1 MAARGISSLLLR
13 GAGYALAAVAVIL
26 IALFGGLQTGPG
38 KTLLARVAS
47 SLASV
52 SGLTVSITDIRG
64 GVPWDM
70 SIGRVAV
77 ADGKGPVAEV
87 EALRLSWHP
96 LSLLSGVV
104 NVEALEARRIAV
116 ERLPELPPTQSAPA
130 KSTPTKPAS
139 GGSSFMMPVRLG
151 RLAVEDIS
159 LGAPVLGHAAQL
171 SLTASADL
179 MAAGKGLA
187 ADFAVERRDA
197 PGTVKGRVHYTP
209 DNRILDVD
217 IAASEPAGG
226 LVARAAGMEG
236 LPPLDARVSGKGPID
251 AWDGRLSLSA
261 GDVAQ
266 VTGAAG
272 VRAVGSG
279 HRVNVALDADVSK
292 LLPPAVAPLLEERTE
307 ISATALVEA
316 AGPVEVETLTVRAT
330 GFGVA
335 AKGRVDAEGA
345 STDLAFSAVAGDADR
360 FQKLAPGVGWKSV
373 KLEGGLK
380 GLLATPALSARLD
393 AAGLSGAGYG
403 AGALAAEVK
412 TAPDSGALNIALDA
426 TASGLTAADAKVRGA
441 LGDTARITATAV
453 KPAAGDVAL
462 TGFTA
467 QLAALSARFSGT
479 ASADA
484 ARGTFRLERL
494 DLAAFGPLA
503 GRPLAGTA
511 RLEADVTGADGYDRL
526 TLKLAGGTENIRTG
540 IAAVD
545 GLFGAT
551 SRLVGTLARAG
562 ADAFTV
568 EGLTLAATGLDL
580 KVDGTLSRRLAD
592 LKANLILDDLKR
604 VEPRLTG
611 RLDGSAAFSGSLD
624 ALAVTA
630 RLAVPEGAAMGQK
643 IEGLALGLEAR
654 DLTALPSG
662 RFTLDGRIAGKPAT
676 GGGAFALGDQG
687 AARLDGLDLAIGS
700 VTARGDLARGADGLL
715 AGQLAVAAGNLADL
729 SALALT
735 ELAGRLDAK
744 VELGTAAG
752 RQTVA
757 VNATADNVRAAGQ
770 SVGAARVNL
779 NVADPAGQP
788 VLDGTVSLTNVEAGV
803 SIPRASLQARRAGQG
818 SALTLDAQVNGANVA
833 AAAQVAYQDA
843 ISRVR
848 LDRLSVARGGTTLAT
863 SAPANITIAD
873 GAVAIDRLALA
884 SRGGVLTVS
893 GRAGSSLDL
902 NVDVHA
908 LPLAVAELA
917 APGLGLAGTVSG
929 TARVR
934 GSADRPEG
942 PYDIQVSRLSTPD
955 LAKAGAGPFD
965 IRTAGALGGGRVTTR
980 TTITGNHLSNF
991 AITGSAPLGAGD
1003 LDLAVR
1009 GGVDLRIANASLA
1022 AMGSQ
1027 LTGNAAIDATVRGT
1041 AAAPRAGG
1049 TVRISGA
1056 RYNDGANGI
1065 TLDRIEGV
1073 IAGTERSVT
1082 VNSLTAR
1089 TPNGGS
1095 ISARG
1100 SVGLDPAANFPG
1112 RIEVTMQ
1119 NAGLVNSEMI
1129 RLVTEGRIA
1138 VEGQFTNDPH
1148 LTGRVD
1154 IRAMDVNIAE
1164 HRAGGVQALNVRH
1177 VNDARGRDAARATP
1191 PAPKR
1196 ERGGGGSGGI
1206 TLDLTVAAR
1215 NNIFV
1220 RGMGMEAELGGELRV
1235 SGTSRAPV
1243 TQGGFDMRRGRFDIL
1258 GKRLNF
1264 TRGKITFTGST
1275 DPDLDFIAETTAND
1289 ITARILV
1296 TGPASQPEITF
1307 TSEPTLPQ
1315 DEVLARL
1322 LFGRNAGSLTAAQS
1336 LQIAQTIA
1344 QFSGGGGVL
1353 EQMRRSLGVDSLDV
1367 GTNAA
1372 GTGGQVGLGR
1382 RINDRIYMGVRQGT
1396 TPNSSQVTV
1405 DVDVTKNIRLQG
1417 ATGADGN
1424 TSVGIGAQWDY

>member
-1 MAARGISSLLLR
+1 MAARALSLFLR
-13 GAGYALAAVAVIL
+13 GLGYTLAGVLVLLV
-26 IALFGGLQTGPG
+26 ALFAVLQTGPG

-52 SGLTVSITDIRG
+52 SGLTVSISDIHG
-64 GVPWDM
+64 GVPWNM
-70 SIGRVAV
+70 SIGRIAV
-77 ADGKGPVAEV
+77 ADAGGPVAEV
-87 EALRLSWHP
+87 EALRLAWHP

-104 NVEALEARRIAV
+104 NVEAVEARRIAV
-116 ERLPELPPTQSAPA
+116 ERLPELPPSEPAPA
-130 KSTPTKPAS
+130 AS

-151 RLAVEDIS
+151 RLAVDDIS
-159 LGAPVLGHAAQL
+159 LGAPVLGHAARL
-171 SLTASADL
+171 SLAASADL
-179 MAAGKGLA
+179 MAAGPGLS
-187 ADFAVERRDA
+187 ADFTLERKDA
-197 PGTVKGRVHYTP
+197 PGTVKGKVHYTP
-209 DNRILDVD
+209 DTRLLDVD

-226 LVARAAGMEG
+226 LVARVAGMDG
-236 LPPLDARVSGKGPID
+236 LPPLDARVAGKGPID
-251 AWDGRLSLSA
+251 AWDGTLSLSA

-266 VTGAAG
+266 MTGAAG
-272 VRAVGSG
+272 VRAVDGG
-279 HRVNVALDADVSK
+279 HRVTLALDADVAK
-292 LLPPAVAPLLEERTE
+292 LLPPQVAPLFEQRTE
-307 ISATALVEA
+307 LAATALVEA
-316 AGPVEVETLTVRAT
+316 AGPVDVETLTVRAT
-330 GFGVA
+330 GIGFA
-335 AKGRVDAEGA
+335 AKGKVDPEGPRA
-345 STDLAFSAVAGDADR
+345 DLAFSAVAGEPQR
-360 FQKLAPGVGWKSV
+360 FSALAPGIAWKSV
-373 KLEGGLK
+373 KLEGNLK
-380 GLLATPALSARLD
+380 GLLAVPEVAARLD
-393 AAGLSGAGYG
+393 AQGLSGAGYG
-403 AGALAAEVK
+403 ADTVVAEVK
-412 TAPDSGALNIALDA
+412 TTPGGDDLAIALDA
-426 TASGLTAADAKVRGA
+426 NAGGLRAADAKVKSA
-441 LGDTARITATAV
+441 LGETARITATAV
-453 KPAAGDVAL
+453 KPAAGEATL
-462 TGFTA
+462 TGFSVE
-467 QLAALSARFSGT
+467 LAALSARFAGT
-479 ASADA
+479 AGAQA
-484 ARGTFRLERL
+484 ANGTFRLERL

-511 RLEADVTGADGYDRL
+511 KLDADVAGADGFRQL
-526 TLKLAGGTENIRTG
+526 TLKLAGGTEGIRTG

-551 SRLVGTLARAG
+551 SRLAGTLSRAG
-562 ADAFTV
+562 ENAFAV
-568 EGLTLAATGLDL
+568 EDLTLAATGLDL
-580 KVDGTLSRRLAD
+580 KVDGTLSTSLAD
-592 LKANLILDDLKR
+592 LKASLALDDLKR
-604 VEPRLTG
+604 IEPRLSG
-611 RLDGSAAFSGSLD
+611 RLESSAAFSGSLD

-630 RLAVPEGAAMGQK
+630 RLAVPEGTAMGQK
-643 IEGLALGLEAR
+643 VEGLALGVEAK
-654 DLTALPSG
+654 DLTGLPSG
-662 RFTLDGRIAGKPAT
+662 TFTLDGRVAGKPAT
-676 GGGAFALGDQG
+676 GGGAFALADQG

-700 VTARGDLARGADGLL
+700 VTARGNLSRGADGLFG
-715 AGQLAVAAGNLADL
+715 GQLAVVAGNLADL

-735 ELAGRLDAK
+735 ELAGKLDAK
-744 VELGTAAG
+744 VDLGTADG

-757 VNATADNVRAAGQ
+757 VNASADNVRAAGQ
-770 SVGAARVNL
+770 SVGAARIDL
-779 NVADPAGQP
+779 RVADPAGQP
-788 VLDGTVSLTNVEAGV
+788 ELDGTVNLTNVEAGV
-803 SIPRASLQARRAGQG
+803 SIPRASLQARGAGRG
-818 SALTLDAQVNGANVA
+818 STLTLDAQVNGASVA
-833 AAAQVAYQDA
+833 AAARVDYQDA
-843 ISRVR
+843 TSRVR

-863 SAPANITIAD
+863 SAPASITIA
-873 GAVAIDRLALA
+873 GGEVAIDRLALA
-884 SRGGVLTVS
+884 SRGGSVTVA
-893 GRAGSSLDL
+893 GRAGGSLDL
-902 NVDVHA
+902 NVDVRA
-908 LPLAVAELA
+908 LPLAIAELA

-929 TARVR
+929 TARLR

-965 IRTAGALGGGRVTTR
+965 IRSAGTLGGGRVTTR
-980 TTITGNHLSNF
+980 TTIAGTHLSNV

-1003 LDLAVR
+1003 LDLAVK

-1027 LTGNAAIDATVRGT
+1027 LTGTAAIDATVRGT

-1056 RYNDGANGI
+1056 RYSDGANGI

-1095 ISARG
+1095 LSARG

-1119 NAGLVNSEMI
+1119 NAGLVNSELI
-1129 RLVTEGRIA
+1129 RLVTEGRLA
-1138 VEGQFTNDPH
+1138 VEGQFTNDPRV
-1148 LTGRVD
+1148 TGRID

-1164 HRAGGVQALNVRH
+1164 RMPGGVQSMNVRD
-1177 VNDARGRDAARATP
+1177 VNDRRGANAARNAPP
-1191 PAPKR
+1191 PAR
-1196 ERGGGGSGGI
+1196 QERGGGGGL

-1220 RGMGMEAELGGELRV
+1220 RGMGMEAELGGEIRV

-1243 TQGGFDMRRGRFDIL
+1243 TQGGFEMQRGRFDVL

-1344 QFSGGGGVL
+1344 QFSGGGGGVL
-1353 EQMRRSLGVDSLDV
+1353 DQMRRSLGMDSLDV
-1367 GTNAA
+1367 GTNSA

-1382 RINDRIYMGVRQGT
+1382 RINERIYMGVQQGT

-1417 ATGADGN
+1417 ATGANGN

>member
-1 MAARGISSLLLR
+1 MSSLLLR
-13 GAGYALAAVAVIL
+13 GLGYTLAGLLLIL
-26 IALFGGLQTGPG
+26 FALFALLQTGPG
-38 KTLLARVAS
+38 KGVLARVAS

-52 SGLTVSITDIRG
+52 SGLTVSVSDIHG

-70 SIGRVAV
+70 SIGRIAV
-77 ADGKGPVAEV
+77 ADAKGPVAEV
-87 EALRLSWHP
+87 EALRLAWHP

-104 NVEALEARRIAV
+104 NVEAVEARRIAV
-116 ERLPELPPTQSAPA
+116 ARLPDLPASEPAPA
-130 KSTPTKPAS
+130 GGGGAS
-139 GGSSFMMPVRLG
+139 FLMPVRLD
-151 RLAVEDIS
+151 RLAVDDIS

-171 SLTASADL
+171 SLSASADL
-179 MAAGKGLA
+179 MAAGKGLS
-187 ADFAVERRDA
+187 ADFALDRKDA

-209 DNRILDVD
+209 DTRVLDVD

-226 LVARAAGMEG
+226 LVARAAGMDG
-236 LPPLDARVSGKGPID
+236 LPPLDARLAGKGPID
-251 AWDGRLSLSA
+251 AWDGKLAVSA

-266 VTGAAG
+266 VAGAAG
-272 VRAVGSG
+272 VRAVDGG
-279 HRVNVALDADVSK
+279 HRITMALDADVAK
-292 LLPPAVAPLLEERTE
+292 LLPPAVAPLFEARTE
-307 ISATALVEA
+307 LAATAVVTA
-316 AGPVEVETLTVRAT
+316 AGPVDVETLTVRAT
-330 GFGVA
+330 GFGFA
-335 AKGRVDAEGA
+335 AKGQVDPQGPRV
-345 STDLAFSAVAGDADR
+345 DLAFSAVAGDAAG
-360 FQKLAPGVGWKSV
+360 FAALAPGMGWTSV
-373 KLEGGLK
+373 KLEGVAK
-380 GLLATPALSARLD
+380 GLLAAPTLSARLD
-393 AAGLSGAGYG
+393 AVGLSGAGYG
-403 AGALAAEVK
+403 ADTVAAELK
-412 TAPDSGALNIALDA
+412 TSPDNGTLNIALDA
-426 TASGLTAADAKVRGA
+426 NAKGLIAADAKVKSA
-441 LGDTARITATAV
+441 LGETARLTATAV
-453 KPAAGDVAL
+453 KPAGGDPAL
-462 TGFTA
+462 TGFSA
-467 QLAALSARFSGT
+467 ELAALAARFEGT
-479 ASADA
+479 ASAAA

-511 RLEADVTGADGYDRL
+511 RLDADVTGADGFRQL
-526 TLKLAGGTENIRTG
+526 TLKLSGGTEGIKTG

-545 GLFGAT
+545 ALFGAT
-551 SRLVGTLARAG
+551 SRFAGTLTRAG
-562 ADAFTV
+562 QDAFAVDT
-568 EGLTLAATGLDL
+568 LTLAATGLDL
-580 KVDGTLSRRLAD
+580 KADGTLSRRLAD
-592 LKANLILDDLKR
+592 LKVDLSLDDLKR
-604 VEPRLTG
+604 VEPRLSG
-611 RLDGSAAFSGSLD
+611 RLEGSAAFSGSLD
-624 ALAVTA
+624 DLAVTA
-630 RLAVPEGAAMGQK
+630 RLAVPEGTAMGQA
-643 IEGLALGLEAR
+643 ITGLALGVEAKG
-654 DLTALPSG
+654 LTGLPSG
-662 RFTLDGRIAGKPAT
+662 RFTLDGRVAGKPAA
-676 GGGAFALGDQG
+676 GGGAFALADLG
-687 AARLDGLDLAIGS
+687 AARLDDLDLAIGS
-700 VTARGDLARGADGLL
+700 VTARGSLARGADGLFG
-715 AGQLAVAAGNLADL
+715 GQLAVAAGNLADL

-735 ELAGRLDAK
+735 ELAGRLDATVK
-744 VELGTAAG
+744 LGTADG

-757 VNATADNVRAAGQ
+757 VNASADNVRAAGQ
-770 SVGAARVNL
+770 SVGSARINL
-779 NVADPAGQP
+779 TVADPAGQP
-788 VLDGTVSLTNVEAGV
+788 VLDGTVALTNVEAGV
-803 SIPRASLQARRAGQG
+803 SIPRANLQARGAGRG

-833 AAAQVAYQDA
+833 AAAQVNYQDA
-843 ISRVR
+843 TSRIRV
-848 LDRLSVARGGTTLAT
+848 DRLSVTRGGTTLAT
-863 SAPANITIAD
+863 SAPANITIQ
-873 GAVAIDRLALA
+873 GGEVTLDRLALA
-884 SRGGVLTVS
+884 SRGGSVAVS
-893 GRAGSSLDL
+893 GRAGASLDL
-902 NVDVHA
+902 NLDVRA

-917 APGLGLAGTVSG
+917 APGLGLNGTVSG

-965 IRTAGALGGGRVTTR
+965 IRSAGTLGGGRVTTR
-980 TTITGNHLSNF
+980 TTVAGTHLSNF
-991 AITGSAPLGAGD
+991 AVTGSAPLGAGD

-1027 LTGNAAIDATVRGT
+1027 LTGSAAIDATVRGT

-1049 TVRISGA
+1049 TVRISGG
-1056 RYNDGANGI
+1056 RYNDGVNGI

-1082 VNSLTAR
+1082 VNALTAR

-1095 ISARG
+1095 LSARG

-1119 NAGLVNSEMI
+1119 NAGLVNSELI
-1129 RLVTEGRIA
+1129 RLVTDGRIA

-1148 LTGRVD
+1148 VTGKVQ

-1164 HRAGGVQALNVRH
+1164 RMPGGVQAIRVKH
-1177 VNDARGRDAARATP
+1177 VNDPRGRDAARAVP
-1191 PAPKR
+1191 PPPRR
-1196 ERGGGGSGGI
+1196 ERAGGGGGI
-1206 TLDLTVAAR
+1206 TLDLTVVAQ

-1220 RGMGMEAELGGELRV
+1220 RGMGMEAELGGEIRV
-1235 SGTSRAPV
+1235 SGTSRAPA

-1353 EQMRRSLGVDSLDV
+1353 DQMRRTLGVDSLDV
-1367 GTNAA
+1367 GTNSA

-1382 RINDRIYMGVRQGT
+1382 RINDRLYMGVRQGT
-1396 TPNSSQVTV
+1396 TPSSSQVTV
-1405 DVDVTKNIRLQG
+1405 DMDVTKNIRLQG
-1417 ATGADGN
+1417 ATGADGA

>member
-1 MAARGISSLLLR
+1 MAARGMSSLLLR
-13 GAGYALAAVAVIL
+13 GIGFTLAAVVVIL
-26 IALFGGLQTGPG
+26 LALFAGLQTGPG

-116 ERLPELPPTQSAPA
+116 ERLPELPPAQSAPA
-130 KSTPTKPAS
+130 KPTS

-187 ADFAVERRDA
+187 TDFALDRKDA

-209 DNRILDVD
+209 DTRILDVD

-272 VRAVGSG
+272 VRAVGGG
-279 HRVNVALDADVSK
+279 HRVNIALDADVSK

-307 ISATALVEA
+307 VSATALVEA

-330 GFGVA
+330 GFGLA
-335 AKGRVDAEGA
+335 AKGRVDAEGS

-403 AGALAAEVK
+403 AGTLAADVK
-412 TAPDSGALNIALDA
+412 TTPDNGALNIALDA

-441 LGDTARITATAV
+441 LGDTAHITATAV

-511 RLEADVTGADGYDRL
+511 QLDADVTGADGYERL

-551 SRLVGTLARAG
+551 SRLAGTLSRAG
-562 ADAFTV
+562 ADAFTA
-568 EGLTLAATGLDL
+568 EGLSLAATGLDL

-592 LKANLILDDLKR
+592 LKANLVLDDLTR
-604 VEPRLTG
+604 VEPRLAG

-643 IEGLALGLEAR
+643 IEGLALGLDAR

-687 AARLDGLDLAIGS
+687 AARLDGLDLSIGS
-700 VTARGDLARGADGLL
+700 VTARGDVARGADGLL
-715 AGQLAVAAGNLADL
+715 AGQLAIAAGNLADL

-744 VELGTAAG
+744 VDLGAAAG

-770 SVGAARVNL
+770 SVGAARINL

-843 ISRVR
+843 TSRVR

-863 SAPANITIAD
+863 SAPANITISGGD
-873 GAVAIDRLALA
+873 VAIDRLALA
-884 SRGGVLTVS
+884 SRGGALTVS

-902 NVDVHA
+902 SVDVRA

-991 AITGSAPLGAGD
+991 AITGSAPLGAGE

-1148 LTGRVD
+1148 VTGRVD
-1154 IRAMDVNIAE
+1154 IRAMDVNLAE

-1177 VNDARGRDAARATP
+1177 VNDPRGRDAARATP
-1191 PAPKR
+1191 EAPKR
-1196 ERGGGGSGGI
+1196 ERGGAGSGGI

-1382 RINDRIYMGVRQGT
+1382 RINDRIYMGVPQGT

>member
-1 MAARGISSLLLR
+1 MAGRGILSLTLR
-13 GAGYALAAVAVIL
+13 GLGYTLAGVLVVL
-26 IALFGGLQTGPG
+26 VALFAALQTGPG
-38 KTLLARVAS
+38 KTMLARVAS
-47 SLASV
+47 SLASL
-52 SGLTVSITDIRG
+52 SGLSVSISEISG
-64 GVPWDM
+64 GVPWNM
-70 SIGRVAV
+70 GIGRIAV
-77 ADGKGPVAEV
+77 ADAKGPVAEV
-87 EALRLSWHP
+87 EALRLAWHP

-104 NVEALEARRIAV
+104 NVDAVEARRISV
-116 ERLPELPPTQSAPA
+116 NRLPELPASEPAPA
-130 KSTPTKPAS
+130 TS

-151 RLAVEDIS
+151 RLAVDDIVI
-159 LGAPVLGHAAQL
+159 GEPVLGHAAQL

-179 MAAGKGLA
+179 MAAGPGLS
-187 ADFAVERRDA
+187 ADFALERKDA
-197 PGTVKGRVHYTP
+197 PGSVKGKVHYTP
-209 DNRILDVD
+209 DTRFLDVD

-226 LVARAAGMEG
+226 LVARAAGMDG
-236 LPPLDARVSGKGPID
+236 LPPLDARVNGKGPID
-251 AWDGRLSLSA
+251 AWDGQLSLSA
-261 GDVAQ
+261 GDVAH

-272 VRAVGSG
+272 VRAANGG
-279 HRVNVALDADVSK
+279 HRINLALDADVAK
-292 LLPPAVAPLLEERTE
+292 LLPPAVAPMFEQRTE
-307 ISATALVEA
+307 LSAIAFAQPAGTVDVETFSVRA
-316 AGPVEVETLTVRAT
+316 AGF
-330 GFGVA
+330 GFA
-335 AKGRVDAEGA
+335 AKGKVDPQGPSA
-345 STDLAFSAVAGDADR
+345 DLAFSAVAGEADR
-360 FQKLAPGVGWKSV
+360 FAALAPGAAWKSV
-373 KLEGGLK
+373 KLEGSLK
-380 GLLATPALSARLD
+380 GLLATPAVSARLD
-393 AAGLSGAGYG
+393 ALGLSGAGYG
-403 AGALAAEVK
+403 AGTVAAEVK
-412 TAPDSGALNIALDA
+412 TAPEGGNLNVSLQANA
-426 TASGLTAADAKVRGA
+426 KGLTAADPKVKSA
-441 LGDTARITATAV
+441 LGDTAQVTATAV
-453 KPAAGDVAL
+453 VPARGDPAL
-462 TGFTA
+462 TGFSA
-467 QLAALSARFSGT
+467 QLAALSARFTGT
-479 ASADA
+479 ASAA
-484 ARGTFRLERL
+484 AAAGTLQLERL

-503 GRPLAGTA
+503 GQPLAGTA
-511 RLEADVTGADGYDRL
+511 RLDADVQGADGFRKL
-526 TLKLAGGTENIRTG
+526 TLKLSGGTEGIKTG
-540 IAAVD
+540 ITAVD
-545 GLFGAT
+545 GIFGAT
-551 SRLVGTLARAG
+551 SRLAGTLSRAG
-562 ADAFTV
+562 EKAFTV
-568 EGLTLAATGLDL
+568 ENLTLAATGLDL
-580 KVDGTLSRRLAD
+580 KVDGTLSPRLAD
-592 LKANLILDDLKR
+592 LKAGLTLDDLKR
-604 VEPRLTG
+604 VEPRLSG
-611 RLDGSAAFSGSLD
+611 RLESSAAFSGSLD
-624 ALAVTA
+624 ALAVAA
-630 RLAVPEGAAMGQK
+630 RVAVPQGTAMGQK
-643 IEGLALGLEAR
+643 IEGLTLGLDAR
-654 DLTALPSG
+654 NLTGLPSG
-662 RFTLDGRIAGKPAT
+662 SFKLDGRVAGKPAT
-676 GGGAFALGDQG
+676 GGGAFALADQG
-687 AARLDGLDLAIGS
+687 AARLDDLDLAIGS
-700 VTARGDLARGADGLL
+700 VTARGHVARQADGLFG
-715 AGQLAVAAGNLADL
+715 GQLAVAAGNLADL

-735 ELAGRLDAK
+735 ELAGKLDARLD
-744 VELGTAAG
+744 LGTADG

-770 SVGAARVNL
+770 SVGGARINL
-779 NVADPAGQP
+779 TVADPTGQP
-788 VLDGTVSLTNVEAGV
+788 VLDGTVNLTNVEAGV

-833 AAAQVAYQDA
+833 ATAQLNHQGST
-843 ISRVR
+843 SRVR
-848 LDRLSVARGGTTLAT
+848 LDRFSVARGGTTLAT
-863 SAPANITIAD
+863 SAPANIAIEGGEVT
-873 GAVAIDRLALA
+873 IDRLALA
-884 SRGGVLTVS
+884 SRGGSVAVS

-902 NVDVHA
+902 SVDLRN
-908 LPLAVAELA
+908 LPLALAELA
-917 APGLGLAGTVSG
+917 APGLGLNGTVSG

-965 IRTAGALGGGRVTTR
+965 IRSAGALGGGRVTTR
-980 TTITGNHLSNF
+980 TTISGTHLSNV

-1003 LDLAVR
+1003 LDLALR

-1049 TVRISGA
+1049 SVRISGA
-1056 RYNDGANGI
+1056 RYNDGVNGI

-1073 IAGTERSVT
+1073 IAGTDRSVT

-1095 ISARG
+1095 LSARG

-1112 RIEVTMQ
+1112 RVEVTMQ
-1119 NAGLVNSEMI
+1119 NAGLVNSELI

-1148 LTGRVD
+1148 VTGRIN

-1164 HRAGGVQALNVRH
+1164 RMPGGVQSMPVRN
-1177 VNDARGRDAARATP
+1177 VNDRRGRDAARMAPP
-1191 PAPKR
+1191 PARR
-1196 ERGGGGSGGI
+1196 ERGGASGGI
-1206 TLDLTVAAR
+1206 TLDLTVAAQ

-1220 RGMGMEAELGGELRV
+1220 RGMGMEAELGGELHV

-1258 GKRLNF
+1258 GKRLTF
-1264 TRGKITFTGST
+1264 TRGKITFSGNT

-1353 EQMRRSLGVDSLDV
+1353 DQMRRSLGMDSLDV

-1382 RINDRIYMGVRQGT
+1382 RINNNIYMGVRQGT